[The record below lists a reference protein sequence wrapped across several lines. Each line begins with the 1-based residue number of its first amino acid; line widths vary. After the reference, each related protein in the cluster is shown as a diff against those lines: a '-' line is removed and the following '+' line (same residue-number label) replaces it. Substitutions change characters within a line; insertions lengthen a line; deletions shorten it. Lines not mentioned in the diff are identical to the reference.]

1 MLSEKEKEGI
11 NCILQKLSDS
21 TLESLVFTTTK
32 GLIKAESRKEAI
44 KAIINYSE
52 SAYELLKRKK
62 IKKEYLFNFLK
73 ENNVIIS
80 VTSEKWMVIKECLK
94 FWNSDTTQVE
104 EINDECMDVEQI
116 PLDNDTTETTII
128 SVTPYSNDGQT
139 NFCISTKPNTSSSS
153 LLPHQSNN
161 LLPDAD
167 ILDEMGRKFSEWF
180 YNLINSIRETPN
192 NFTPDHFWPD
202 CTLKVQIDQVGAIIN
217 KQFSNSNDVAAYLYR
232 LVTHEHMFFHPN
244 HYYGTQCVTE
254 VHGLVKIRVSG
265 VLHQGD
271 NCVGLFDQIFGLVR
285 SAGDESNWKIKY
297 SELLLKLKGTT
308 LHICN

>member
-11 NCILQKLSDS
+11 NSILQKLSDS
-21 TLESLVFTTTK
+21 TLDSLVFTTTK
-32 GLIKAESRKEAI
+32 GLIKAENRKEAI
-44 KAIINYSE
+44 KAIISYSE

-73 ENNVIIS
+73 ENNVIVS

-116 PLDNDTTETTII
+116 SSDYDTTKTTLI
-128 SVTPYSNDGQT
+128 SVTPHSNDGQT
-139 NFCISTKPNTSSSS
+139 NSCISAMPSMSNCSS
-153 LLPHQSNN
+153 LPQQSNN
-161 LLPDAD
+161 LLPNAD
-167 ILDEMGRKFSEWF
+167 ILDQMGRKFSEWF
-180 YNLINSIRETPN
+180 YNLINSIIETPGS
-192 NFTPDHFWPD
+192 FTPDHFWLD
-202 CTLKVQIDQVGAIIN
+202 CTLKVRIDQDGAIIN
-217 KQFSNSNDVAAYLYR
+217 KQFSNSNEVAEYFYH
-232 LVTHEHMFFHPN
+232 LVTQERMFFHPN
-244 HYYGTQCVTE
+244 HYYGTNCLTE

-285 SAGDESNWKIKY
+285 SAGSESNWRIKY
-297 SELLLKLKGTT
+297 SELLLKLKDTR